1 MKNDR
6 TILLP
11 TSPSSAAAEGHFY
24 NDGSAKPTN
33 TSTMALAQAAEKA
46 RRTMALAQ
54 AAEKARRG

>member
-11 TSPSSAAAEGHFY
+11 TSPSSAAAESHFY

-46 RRTMALAQ
+46 RR
-54 AAEKARRG
+54 G